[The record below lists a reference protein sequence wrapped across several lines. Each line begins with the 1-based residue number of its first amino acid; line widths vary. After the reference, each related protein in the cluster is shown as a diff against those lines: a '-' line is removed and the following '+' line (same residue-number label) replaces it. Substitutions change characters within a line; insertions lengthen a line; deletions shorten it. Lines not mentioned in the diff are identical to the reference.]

1 MLFRSE
7 EIVDRYLAK
16 GKDDIVYILPKQ
28 NLIKSDEI
36 IEGIKETYKKYD
48 KVFTTNQIL
57 TSSSHYENTYPNF
70 VEYFKNH
77 KHDLIFCGYDKD
89 GVAVIN
95 AAQEN
100 GIKIPEEMEVVGMLN
115 TSYSIMCKP
124 TLSSLNV
131 PVYDMG
137 ALAVRLLTKFLHD
150 EKIESKEIAVRHMFI
165 KRNST
170 NE

>member
-1 MLFRSE
+1 M
-7 EIVDRYLAK
+7 
-16 GKDDIVYILPKQ
+16 
-28 NLIKSDEI
+28 
-36 IEGIKETYKKYD
+36 
-48 KVFTTNQIL
+48 
-57 TSSSHYENTYPNF
+57 
-70 VEYFKNH
+70 
-77 KHDLIFCGYDKD
+77 IFCGYDKD

-124 TLSSLNV
+124 TLSSMNV

>member
-1 MLFRSE
+1 MDGIILINKPSGMTSHDVVNKLRK
-7 EIVDRYLAK
+7 ILKTKKVGHCGTLDPDATGVLVVCVNKATKVLQMCIRDR
-16 GKDDIVYILPKQ
+16 
-28 NLIKSDEI
+28 
-36 IEGIKETYKKYD
+36 
-48 KVFTTNQIL
+48 
-57 TSSSHYENTYPNF
+57 
-70 VEYFKNH
+70 
-77 KHDLIFCGYDKD
+77 
-89 GVAVIN
+89 IN

-165 KRNST
+165 KRNSN